1 MTVASAGQGLTL
13 VQYPGLT
20 RNGTLSAPCGKVHMA
35 LAFKGVD
42 YEVRNVFT
50 PQQVKKYNPRGRVP
64 ALRIGGETVVDSTDI
79 LTELERRYPEPAL
92 EPPEPGARAAVKI
105 VEDWADEVIYF
116 YLVWMRW
123 CQPDNFARFRA
134 FIAERQG
141 IPMRWIVPTVAQRT
155 VRARVMGQGVGLKDE
170 ATIEREIGEC
180 IEAVETMLEPSQY
193 LIGDRLTRADLA
205 VVATLDQMS
214 VTRFTPDLATR
225 VGSQPR
231 IASWRRRVH
240 EQSVNAATRGMDSLS

>member
-1 MTVASAGQGLTL
+1 MTAASAGPGLTL

-20 RNGTLSAPCGKVHMA
+20 RKGTLSAPCGKIHMA
-35 LAFKGVD
+35 LAFKGLP
-42 YEVRNVFT
+42 YEVLTVFT
-50 PQQVKKYNPRGRVP
+50 PQQVKKYNSRGRVP
-64 ALRIGGETVVDSTDI
+64 VMLFGEEAVVDSTDI

-134 FIAERQG
+134 FMVERRG
-141 IPMRWIVPTVAQRT
+141 IPMRWIVPPIAKRT
-155 VRARVMGQGVGLKDE
+155 VRARMQGQGIGVKDE
-170 ATIEREIGEC
+170 ATINREVGEC
-180 IEAVETMLEPSQY
+180 IEAVETMLEPSPY
-193 LIGDRLTRADLA
+193 LIGDRMTRADLS
-205 VVATLDQMS
+205 VVAMLDQMS
-214 VTRFTPDLATR
+214 VTRLTPDLATR

-231 IASWRRRVH
+231 IAAWRQRVH